1 MLQIFN
7 LIKKV
12 KIKNLEVHHQKEKE
26 DLYLIH
32 KIQNIKSKKIII
44 NTDNINIERI
54 KGKTN
59 FLFL

>member
-12 KIKNLEVHHQKEKE
+12 KIKNLEVHHQKKKE

-32 KIQNIKSKKIII
+32 IKTLNQKRLKIKKEDIHIQI
-44 NTDNINIERI
+44 Y
-54 KGKTN
+54 
-59 FLFL
+59 